1 MKIEFGE
8 GCFDGF
14 DGTQEELDELITR
27 FKQLV
32 WYPERDSNPHLIVL
46 EAIAFAIYATEIYL
60 ITWLRK

>member
-32 WYPERDSNPHLIVL
+32 EEDML
-46 EAIAFAIYATEIYL
+46 EEFSSPITEEELEELENISKNRRL
-60 ITWLRK
+60 Q

>member
-1 MKIEFGE
+1 MEKHMKIEFGE

-32 WYPERDSNPHLIVL
+32 EEDML
-46 EAIAFAIYATEIYL
+46 EEFSSPITEEELEELENISKNRRL
-60 ITWLRK
+60 Q